1 LIESDLRPAIEGSVR
16 GRFKSTAS
24 ELAARTVAYQ
34 GDRQPS
40 IFAHLTSY
48 QTNRVVARGRRQKLL
63 PGEGLFA
70 QDERHDG
77 VFLIESG
84 LIRTFYASPSGREIT
99 LAYWKPGNIV
109 GTPQVLGSGIN
120 MWSGVAV
127 IESEVLAFRGK
138 DLRELM
144 RRIPELA
151 VALIEA
157 LEFKGKCLS
166 AMVQMLGTRSVS
178 ERLSMLL
185 VNLSELHGV
194 GEKDGIAIGAPFTH
208 EVLAQMVGATRQW
221 VTMTLDR
228 FQREGLIRVGK
239 RKTVILEP
247 ERLRMPVKG

>member
-1 LIESDLRPAIEGSVR
+1 M
-16 GRFKSTAS
+16 
-24 ELAARTVAYQ
+24 
-34 GDRQPS
+34 
-40 IFAHLTSY
+40 
-48 QTNRVVARGRRQKLL
+48 LL
-63 PGEGLFA
+63 PGEALFA
-70 QDERHDG
+70 QGERHDG

-99 LAYWKPGNIV
+99 LAYWQPGNIV

-127 IESEVLAFRGK
+127 VKSEVLAFRGK
-138 DLRELM
+138 DLRELI

-151 VALIEA
+151 IALIEA

-185 VNLSELHGV
+185 VNLAELHGV
-194 GEKDGIAIGAPFTH
+194 SEKEGVAIGAPFTH

-239 RKTVILEP
+239 RKTLILEP
-247 ERLRMPVKG
+247 DRLLMPVEE